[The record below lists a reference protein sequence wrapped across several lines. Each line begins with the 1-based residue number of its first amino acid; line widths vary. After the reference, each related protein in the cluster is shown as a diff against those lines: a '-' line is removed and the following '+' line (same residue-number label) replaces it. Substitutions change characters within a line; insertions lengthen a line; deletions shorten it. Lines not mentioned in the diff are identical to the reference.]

1 MSVGFPIRN
10 LKITLVDVS
19 CRVARRVW
27 SVSSAAWVIRSGVS
41 IMVNIIFLSNSQKL
55 MHREIEVIFE
65 RHFILESRSIA
76 GYVTVRENG
85 MTKKNEIYRAR
96 FRELHYIV

>member
-1 MSVGFPIRN
+1 
-10 LKITLVDVS
+10 
-19 CRVARRVW
+19 
-27 SVSSAAWVIRSGVS
+27 
-41 IMVNIIFLSNSQKL
+41 

-96 FRELHYIV
+96 FTELHYIV

>member
-1 MSVGFPIRN
+1 
-10 LKITLVDVS
+10 
-19 CRVARRVW
+19 
-27 SVSSAAWVIRSGVS
+27 
-41 IMVNIIFLSNSQKL
+41 